1 MEKESGITLLEL
13 LITIVMLSIL
23 LAVGVPSL
31 QDFIKNN
38 RITGQANDLAIAIQL
53 ARSEAVKRGTGG
65 IICAS
70 DDEATCSNSD
80 DWSTGWIVYTD
91 VDQDGNLNL
100 DASGD
105 GSEDCVNDD
114 CLIRT
119 RATLPRS
126 TLDGAGNSSINFLP
140 NGLVNSGTD
149 ITLTLTSDDC
159 YKKQVREITITQRG
173 HTYVRTLECP

>member
-13 LITIVMLSIL
+13 MITIVVLSIL

-53 ARSEAVKRGTGG
+53 TRSEAVKRGTGG

-91 VDQDGNLNL
+91 ID
-100 DASGD
+100 
-105 GSEDCVNDD
+105 
-114 CLIRT
+114 
-119 RATLPRS
+119 
-126 TLDGAGNSSINFLP
+126 
-140 NGLVNSGTD
+140 
-149 ITLTLTSDDC
+149 
-159 YKKQVREITITQRG
+159 
-173 HTYVRTLECP
+173 